1 MAPARHGFFVTFEG
15 IEGVGKSTQ
24 LDRAAGGLARAG
36 HAVRKTREPGG
47 TPVAERLR
55 EVVLNTADEPI
66 VPAAELLIMAAARAQ
81 HTFHLIRPLLNSG
94 YVVLCDRYLDATYAY
109 QGGGRGTDSRSI
121 ASLMELATGG
131 LLPDLTLLFDAP
143 VVLALGRARRRSGP
157 GDRIESET
165 VDFFERVRATY
176 LSRARAEPDRF
187 RVIDASLAEAAVAAE
202 VERHLL
208 ALIGGQVP

>member
-1 MAPARHGFFVTFEG
+1 M
-15 IEGVGKSTQ
+15 
-24 LDRAAGGLARAG
+24 
-36 HAVRKTREPGG
+36 
-47 TPVAERLR
+47 
-55 EVVLNTADEPI
+55 
-66 VPAAELLIMAAARAQ
+66 
-81 HTFHLIRPLLNSG
+81 
-94 YVVLCDRYLDATYAY
+94 LCDRYLDATYAY

-157 GDRIESET
+157 GDRIEAET

-202 VERHLL
+202 VERHQL